1 MSEEQMKK
9 EDQLFIHLVNT
20 FVQSAWISL
29 GKVKSP
35 VSDTLERNLEQA
47 TYYIDLL
54 DMLQTKMKGNLSEW
68 EEQYIIHSLSE
79 LKLNFIDEQK
89 KGDQE
94 NNSKEEK
101 VDDAI
106 DKNKVSKKIH
116 TNFILKSAL
125 FIGIFQVLALIP
137 GVSRAGIT
145 ITASRILGFDRIESA
160 KIAFYLSIP
169 ALTAVSIF
177 GIYNLSKESFEFNIL
192 ALLGIVLSFLFSLI
206 TSLKNLIEYST
217 NLSKIGKFSS
227 LIFGLYF
234 FTNFHRRSFVFA
246 LLVSTRFKSI
256 ENVIIISSF
265 GTFPL

>member
-1 MSEEQMKK
+1 MKK

-106 DKNKVSKKIH
+106 DKNKVSKPKKKVKK
-116 TNFILKSAL
+116 TSNKNPKTAKKKS
-125 FIGIFQVLALIP
+125 
-137 GVSRAGIT
+137 
-145 ITASRILGFDRIESA
+145 
-160 KIAFYLSIP
+160 K
-169 ALTAVSIF
+169 
-177 GIYNLSKESFEFNIL
+177 
-192 ALLGIVLSFLFSLI
+192 
-206 TSLKNLIEYST
+206 
-217 NLSKIGKFSS
+217 
-227 LIFGLYF
+227 
-234 FTNFHRRSFVFA
+234 
-246 LLVSTRFKSI
+246 
-256 ENVIIISSF
+256 
-265 GTFPL
+265 

>member
-94 NNSKEEK
+94 KNLKEKK
-101 VDDAI
+101 VDETT
-106 DKNKVSKKIH
+106 DKNKVSTPKKKVKKKLLEKNCS
-116 TNFILKSAL
+116 TSVSSKFFSRCCTSTFIL
-125 FIGIFQVLALIP
+125 
-137 GVSRAGIT
+137 
-145 ITASRILGFDRIESA
+145 
-160 KIAFYLSIP
+160 
-169 ALTAVSIF
+169 
-177 GIYNLSKESFEFNIL
+177 
-192 ALLGIVLSFLFSLI
+192 
-206 TSLKNLIEYST
+206 
-217 NLSKIGKFSS
+217 
-227 LIFGLYF
+227 
-234 FTNFHRRSFVFA
+234 
-246 LLVSTRFKSI
+246 
-256 ENVIIISSF
+256 
-265 GTFPL
+265 

>member
-101 VDDAI
+101 VDDPI
-106 DKNKVSKKIH
+106 DKNKVSKPKKKVKK
-116 TNFILKSAL
+116 TSNKNPKTANKKS
-125 FIGIFQVLALIP
+125 
-137 GVSRAGIT
+137 
-145 ITASRILGFDRIESA
+145 
-160 KIAFYLSIP
+160 K
-169 ALTAVSIF
+169 
-177 GIYNLSKESFEFNIL
+177 
-192 ALLGIVLSFLFSLI
+192 
-206 TSLKNLIEYST
+206 
-217 NLSKIGKFSS
+217 
-227 LIFGLYF
+227 
-234 FTNFHRRSFVFA
+234 
-246 LLVSTRFKSI
+246 
-256 ENVIIISSF
+256 
-265 GTFPL
+265 

>member
-106 DKNKVSKKIH
+106 DKNKVSKPK
-116 TNFILKSAL
+116 TK
-125 FIGIFQVLALIP
+125 VKK
-137 GVSRAGIT
+137 
-145 ITASRILGFDRIESA
+145 ASNKNP
-160 KIAFYLSIP
+160 KIAKKK
-169 ALTAVSIF
+169 
-177 GIYNLSKESFEFNIL
+177 SK
-192 ALLGIVLSFLFSLI
+192 
-206 TSLKNLIEYST
+206 
-217 NLSKIGKFSS
+217 
-227 LIFGLYF
+227 
-234 FTNFHRRSFVFA
+234 
-246 LLVSTRFKSI
+246 
-256 ENVIIISSF
+256 
-265 GTFPL
+265 